1 MAKKRLTVKEASRQ
15 RTKKVRDLFTNSLKT
30 HFLVHTGHVTNEAR
44 WLYDVHRAGDCLL
57 AALRG
62 DDSHEETRITLDRKY
77 KKLEK
82 MRGSD

>member
-1 MAKKRLTVKEASRQ
+1 MAKKRLTVKERTAQ
-15 RTKKVRDLFTNSLKT
+15 RTKKARDLFRNSLKT
-30 HFLVHTGHVTNEAR
+30 HFLVHTGHVTNEAS
-44 WLYDVHRAGDCLL
+44 WLYDVHRVGDCLL

-82 MRGSD
+82 IRGSD

>member
-30 HFLVHTGHVTNEAR
+30 HFLVHTGHVTNEAS
-44 WLYDVHRAGDCLL
+44 WLYDVHRASDCLM
-57 AALRG
+57 AGLRG
-62 DDSHEETRITLDRKY
+62 DDSHEETRIALDRKY

-82 MRGSD
+82 IRGSD